1 MKMKVVLIVMSILVL
16 AMMMV
21 TAGCIEDEPLPP
33 GYGKVSICSSSSS
46 IYGRV
51 YIDGNRIGNAYLNP
65 NGCLFNFANV
75 KLYEEH
81 IVRVETDWGISY
93 TERFYPTYSGYTVTI
108 YQYENPS

>member
-1 MKMKVVLIVMSILVL
+1 MKMKVVLVL
-16 AMMMV
+16 MTVLIFTIMMV
-21 TAGCIEDEPLPP
+21 TSGCIDDEPLPP
-33 GYGKVSICSSSSS
+33 GFGKISICSSSSS

-51 YIDGNRIGNAYLNP
+51 YIDGNRIGNAYLNQ
-65 NGCLFNFANV
+65 NSCLFNFANV

-108 YQYENPS
+108 Y